1 METVETLQVRYL
13 KMKAK
18 RDKWMQ
24 LIGRKE
30 KSINALIERQRELE
44 EDLRYEV
51 RLNEQLRTFI
61 ENKLKI
67 NAK

>member
-30 KSINALIERQRELE
+30 KSINALIERQCELE
-44 EDLRYEV
+44 ADLRYEV

>member
-44 EDLRYEV
+44 ADLRYEV
-51 RLNEQLRTFI
+51 KLNEQLRTFI

-67 NAK
+67 NT